1 MSLKLTELLP
11 TDTHQDIAAAVRLS
25 EEIRSLVSSKTTLN
39 VSKQDMNFRFS
50 PIKTTFE
57 IQGNAS
63 LIAFSIGI
71 GAMFSPPAVMINS
84 LILPERYVYT

>member
-25 EEIRSLVSSKTTLN
+25 EGLRPLVSSKTTLN
-39 VSKQDMNFRFS
+39 VSRQDTNFRFS
-50 PIKTTFE
+50 PIKITFE

-63 LIAFSIGI
+63 LMAFSIGI

-84 LILPERYVYT
+84 LILPERYVYK